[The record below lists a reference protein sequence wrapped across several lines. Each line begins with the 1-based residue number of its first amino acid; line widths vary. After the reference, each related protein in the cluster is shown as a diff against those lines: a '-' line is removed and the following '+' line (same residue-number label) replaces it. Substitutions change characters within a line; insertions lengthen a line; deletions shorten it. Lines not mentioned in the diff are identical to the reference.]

1 MTRVLALVVVA
12 LFALPGAALASRQ
25 TTNPGLAPVT
35 IYVIVTDKGIKYTC
49 GRRPAGGQP
58 TLSVAQALL
67 RGEVAIFDVKNK
79 GKKPH
84 NFVAFGKKTPTLR
97 PGGHA
102 RFKVALIRRGKFP
115 FQSTLD
121 KGKRAFRGVLKG
133 LLSASVART
142 GHSDLNP
149 WISSRKC
156 VPSRR
161 PERLGIRCG
170 NGICN
175 PGTRGLGLV
184 ITAVLGS

>member
-35 IYVIVTDKGIKYTC
+35 IYVIVTDKGIKYTMWQ
-49 GRRPAGGQP
+49 ATSQEGQP

-102 RFKVALIRRGKFP
+102 RFKVALIHRGKFP

-121 KGKRAFRGVLKG
+121 KGKRAFRGVLK
-133 LLSASVART
+133 VF
-142 GHSDLNP
+142 
-149 WISSRKC
+149 
-156 VPSRR
+156 
-161 PERLGIRCG
+161 
-170 NGICN
+170 
-175 PGTRGLGLV
+175 
-184 ITAVLGS
+184 